1 MLGGM
6 KGERLDERRG
16 GRGCVCGEREPG
28 ELTLLLTRAQCGPHS
43 SLIAAKNPKV
53 AL

>member
-1 MLGGM
+1 M
-6 KGERLDERRG
+6 KGWMREGVDVG
-16 GRGCVCGEREPG
+16 VCVCGEREPG